1 MARYTI
7 FAIILASVL
16 VWWKPATVQADT
28 LHCFDQSGFCVSN
41 PVVWDYF
48 THRGGVN
55 TFGYPISQQ
64 FLFEGSQVQ
73 FFQRRVIQIEP
84 NGQAGLLNVL
94 DPDIMPYTQ
103 FNGAAFPAVNPQ
115 LTNTAPP
122 ATNEPAALAFVQSYV
137 PNTWEGSPV
146 NFDQTFLGTVTCADA
161 YPNGNCQTQLLPGM
175 DLEMWGL
182 PTSRPMVDPNNHN
195 FVYQRFQRGVMMYDA
210 SSGTTQSVLFGQ
222 YLKELLTG
230 RELPNDLS
238 QEAAGGPMWLEYWPG
253 APNAVRDPDLLRMTY
268 MDNAFTPDD
277 TQAQNGVQAQV
288 AGLNGCEINILDWLV
303 SMQTRENYPW
313 VDFQSGAIQ
322 AFGSAS
328 GSYPGG
334 CLYTPASLDTWSGTP
349 GGAPIMTA
357 VQYLTQT
364 GLVYE
369 SAAGY
374 VQIRSDVMSYL
385 YPSG

>member
-103 FNGAAFPAVNPQ
+103 FNGATFPAIDPNI
-115 LTNTAPP
+115 TSAAPP
-122 ATNEPAALAFVQSYV
+122 ATNQAAALAFVQAYV

-146 NFDQTFLGTVTCADA
+146 NFDQAFLNTVTCADA
-161 YPNGNCQTQLLPGM
+161 YPNGDCQAQLLPGF

-182 PTSRPMVDPNNHN
+182 PTSMPAVDPNNHN
-195 FVYQRFQRGVMMYDA
+195 FIYQRFQRGVMMYDA
-210 SSGTTQSVLFGQ
+210 SNGTTQGVLFGQ
-222 YLKELLTG
+222 YLKDIMVGCARPTDLCSIAATNPLWSLYWG
-230 RELPNDLS
+230 SLVFSPQVGSPSVVADLS
-238 QEAAGGPMWLEYWPG
+238 PTQRQQLCTVAPFNTGFGHWAYWTEGIDLPGFYANQKATPEQLDMATAIIDARRALAMLGIVIETPGSAEG
-253 APNAVRDPDLLRMTY
+253 APGIAPGYTGIV
-268 MDNAFTPDD
+268 
-277 TQAQNGVQAQV
+277 
-288 AGLNGCEINILDWLV
+288 E
-303 SMQTRENYPW
+303 
-313 VDFQSGAIQ
+313 QSG
-322 AFGSAS
+322 
-328 GSYPGG
+328 Y
-334 CLYTPASLDTWSGTP
+334 C
-349 GGAPIMTA
+349 
-357 VQYLTQT
+357 
-364 GLVYE
+364 
-369 SAAGY
+369 
-374 VQIRSDVMSYL
+374 R
-385 YPSG
+385 